1 MPVQWIPGGS
11 IFANSYIIGDV
22 LIDAGVLPMA
32 IQPYKNAISTIVLT
46 HCHFD
51 HTAHLKEIAHMCR
64 AKVAIHKNDAAGLLD
79 DARSLSMHFGSRS
92 PAVIPEITLKEG
104 DSIGNLH
111 VMHTPGHT
119 PGSICLFSEPEQALI
134 SGDTVFTDGGF
145 GRYDFIGGSR
155 MELARSIDR
164 LSLLD
169 VEGLYPG
176 HGVPVECGGNG
187 HIAAAQK
194 LLKSGYG

>member
-1 MPVQWIPGGS
+1 MPVQWIPGGPL
-11 IFANSYIIGDV
+11 FANSYIIGDV
-22 LIDAGVLPMA
+22 LIDAGALPMA
-32 IQPYKNAISTIVLT
+32 IQPFKDTISTIVLT

-64 AKVAIHKNDAAGLLD
+64 AKIAIHKNDAAGLVD
-79 DARSLSMHFGSRS
+79 DALSLSMHFGSQS
-92 PAVIPEITLKEG
+92 PAVVPEITLKEG
-104 DSIGNLH
+104 DSIGDLH

-119 PGSICLFSEPEQALI
+119 PGSICLFFESEHALI

-145 GRYDFIGGSR
+145 GRYDFSGGSR
-155 MELARSIDR
+155 ADLSRSINR

-176 HGVPVECGGNG
+176 HGVPVESGGSR
-187 HIAAAQK
+187 HIAAARN
-194 LLKSGYG
+194 LLQSGYG

>member
-104 DSIGNLH
+104 DSVGTLH

-176 HGVPVECGGNG
+176 HGMPVECGGNG

>member
-1 MPVQWIPGGS
+1 MPVQWIPGGPL
-11 IFANSYIIGDV
+11 FANSYIIGDV
-22 LIDAGVLPMA
+22 LIDAGALPMA
-32 IQPYKNAISTIVLT
+32 IQPFKDTISTIVLT

-64 AKVAIHKNDAAGLLD
+64 AKIAIHKNDAAGLVD
-79 DARSLSMHFGSRS
+79 DALSLSMHFGSRS
-92 PAVIPEITLKEG
+92 PAVVPEITLKEG
-104 DSIGNLH
+104 DSIGDLH

-119 PGSICLFSEPEQALI
+119 PGSICLFFESEHALI

-145 GRYDFIGGSR
+145 GRYDFSGGSR
-155 MELARSIDR
+155 ADLSRSINR

-176 HGVPVECGGNG
+176 HGMPVESGGSR
-187 HIAAAQK
+187 HIAAARN
-194 LLKSGYG
+194 LLQSGYG

>member
-1 MPVQWIPGGS
+1 MPVQWIPGGPL
-11 IFANSYIIGDV
+11 FANSYIIGNV

-32 IQPYKNAISTIVLT
+32 IQPYKDTISTIVLT

-51 HTAHLKEIAHMCR
+51 HTARLKEIAHMCR
-64 AKVAIHKNDAAGLLD
+64 AKVAIHKNDATGLLD

-92 PAVIPEITLKEG
+92 PAVIPEISLKEG
-104 DSIGNLH
+104 DSIGNLR

-119 PGSICLFSEPEQALI
+119 PGSICLFSESEQALI

-155 MELARSIDR
+155 AELARSIER

-176 HGVPVECGGNG
+176 HGVPVECGGSG
-187 HIAAAQK
+187 HIAAAHN

>member
-1 MPVQWIPGGS
+1 
-11 IFANSYIIGDV
+11 
-22 LIDAGVLPMA
+22 
-32 IQPYKNAISTIVLT
+32 
-46 HCHFD
+46 
-51 HTAHLKEIAHMCR
+51 
-64 AKVAIHKNDAAGLLD
+64 
-79 DARSLSMHFGSRS
+79 MHFGSRS

-119 PGSICLFSEPEQALI
+119 PGSICLFLKDEQALI
-134 SGDTVFTDGGF
+134 SGDIVFTDGGF

-155 MELARSIDR
+155 LELARSIDR

-169 VEGLYPG
+169 IEGLYPG
-176 HGVPVECGGNG
+176 HGMPVESGGNG